1 MLLYSSS
8 ERGRKN
14 MKKIVCAVKDNKCV
28 TEYELTYEENEV
40 NEFIDSLDKTVIL
53 PTPKPVI
60 DSRDAARL
68 LPIMREAKQYD
79 KQNTLH
85 NYDDIKAYIR
95 KLHASSDLNLT
106 ELNVLM
112 KSNGDMRNPQICE
125 LFRNFLSLYTYRTII
140 TYDAYYMDPM
150 IRRIYELE
158 SAESA
163 PKYDLETVRE
173 NTEALQ
179 NIGFS
184 IEARINEQKNQKVI
198 K

>member
-1 MLLYSSS
+1 
-8 ERGRKN
+8 
-14 MKKIVCAVKDNKCV
+14 MKKIVCAVRDNKYV

-40 NEFIDSLDKTVIL
+40 NEFINSLDKFVIL
-53 PTPKPVI
+53 PTPNQEINNSDV
-60 DSRDAARL
+60 ARL
-68 LPIMREAKQYD
+68 LPIMREAKKYEQ
-79 KQNTLH
+79 KNTLK

-106 ELNVLM
+106 ELNTLM
-112 KSNGDMRNPQICE
+112 KSTGDMRNPQVCE
-125 LFRNFLSLYTYRTII
+125 LFRNFFSLYTYRTII
-140 TYDAYYMDPM
+140 TYDAYYMDPL

-163 PKYDLETVRE
+163 PKYDLETVKE

-179 NIGFS
+179 SIGFS
-184 IEARINEQKNQKVI
+184 IEARINEQKHQKVI